1 MPRSDGAVV
10 SVREC
15 RRSFTQEYDHGAPV
29 PARPRSNALVTPIVD
44 RLRAIARP
52 AAGVPAPPAGGG
64 RPASVLLLCDPS
76 TPGVPLLFVLR
87 SPDLRAHP
95 GQIAFPGGSAEPSD
109 AGVVA
114 TALREANE
122 ELGVDPGNVEV
133 LGLLSPFATVVSDRW
148 LTPVIGLER
157 SPAQLRGDGFEVA
170 EWFRVDIAELLI
182 APHTVRELERDG
194 VRRRVHFYEASE
206 RVIWGVTGGILHELL
221 ALLGRTD

>member
-1 MPRSDGAVV
+1 VQAYGHRASVPVRAGAN
-10 SVREC
+10 
-15 RRSFTQEYDHGAPV
+15 T
-29 PARPRSNALVTPIVD
+29 LVTPIID

-52 AAGVPAPPAGGG
+52 AADAPAPPAGGG

-95 GQIAFPGGSAEPSD
+95 GQIAFPGGSAEPGD
-109 AGVVA
+109 ADVVA

-122 ELGVDPGNVEV
+122 ELGVDAENVEV

-157 SPAQLRGDGFEVA
+157 SPSKLRSDEFEIA
-170 EWFRVDIAELLI
+170 EWFRVDIAELLV
-182 APHTVRELERDG
+182 APHSVRELERDG
-194 VRRRVHFYEASE
+194 VRRRVHFYEASQ

-221 ALLGRTD
+221 VLLGRTD

>member
-1 MPRSDGAVV
+1 MPV
-10 SVREC
+10 
-15 RRSFTQEYDHGAPV
+15 
-29 PARPRSNALVTPIVD
+29 VTPIVD

-52 AAGVPAPPAGGG
+52 VSDVPAPPSGGG

-76 TPGVPLLFVLR
+76 TFGVPLLFVLR

-95 GQIAFPGGSAEPSD
+95 GQIAFPGGSAEPGD
-109 AGVVA
+109 ADVVA

-122 ELGVDPGNVEV
+122 ELGIDPDNVEI

-157 SPAQLRGDGFEVA
+157 SPSHLRGDNFEIA
-170 EWFRVDIAELLI
+170 EWFRIDVADLLV
-182 APHTVRELERDG
+182 APHSIREFERDG
-194 VRRRVHFYEASE
+194 LLRDVHFYEASQ

-221 ALLGRTD
+221 ALLGRSD

>member
-1 MPRSDGAVV
+1 MP
-10 SVREC
+10 VRIAE
-15 RRSFTQEYDHGAPV
+15 S
-29 PARPRSNALVTPIVD
+29 LVKPIVD

-52 AAGVPAPPAGGG
+52 AAEFPGPPADGG

-95 GQIAFPGGSAEPSD
+95 GQIAFPGGSAEPGD
-109 AGVVA
+109 ADVVA

-122 ELGVDPGNVEV
+122 ELGIEPDNVEV

-157 SPAQLRGDGFEVA
+157 SPSVLRGDDFEIA
-170 EWFRVDIAELLI
+170 EWFRIDIADLLV
-182 APHTVRELERDG
+182 APHIEREFERDG
-194 VRRRVHFYEASE
+194 IRRLVHYYEASQ

-221 ALLGRTD
+221 VLLGRSD